1 LKVGTRF
8 VKEYYKTLSSQPDN
22 LHRFYQPT
30 SVLSAGVGSEPTQS
44 TTFEVQAAANKGLK
58 DRFVLEGYEE
68 SPIRFEFEN
77 GAIDAQM
84 SVNAGVLLV
93 VTGHIVYLPVAAGE
107 EEDEEEADLRRK
119 AFVHTFF
126 LASQVAGS
134 KRSYYVHND
143 VLRFLQDDEEST
155 VVVSNTTTSAP
166 LSVAVEEP
174 PAVVVS
180 SVPATPQVVPVVEE
194 IVSPGGG
201 VEESKDDIIAEE
213 EEEEEEKEAPLPKEV
228 KKPTEKAKHSKKEK
242 YVKET
247 KAPAPAKPTSW
258 ASMVASTSN
267 GGAAPTSSNPS
278 TPTRPTASATSS
290 PAKAP
295 KTPQAAAT
303 PPPVVAT
310 TEAPAP
316 AATTKPTKPEPPPRK
331 GVKPQRDPDCTLVIK
346 NFDAS
351 STTEADIRAL
361 FDGFATETETKVV
374 GCTVSAHKALA
385 FVDYDSA
392 KPVLAAV
399 EKHKQEPMQL
409 KGTTLEIYQKTQDYQ
424 KPQNRRSQGGRG
436 NVRGGPGGGRQ
447 YRRSGSGGGG
457 RGDRG
462 GGGGRGRGRGG
473 P

>member
-1 LKVGTRF
+1 MKVGTHF
-8 VKEYYKTLSSQPDN
+8 VKEYYKKLSSQPEA
-22 LHRFYQPT
+22 LRHFYQPS
-30 SVLSAGVGSEPTQS
+30 SVLSAGVGSDPAQPN
-44 TTFEVQAAANKGLK
+44 TFELQAKGLK
-58 DRFVLEGYEE
+58 DRFVLEGYED

-93 VTGHIVYLPVAAGE
+93 VTGHIVYLPVGDEEDGE
-107 EEDEEEADLRRK
+107 EAAVRRK

-126 LASQVAGS
+126 LASLVAGS

-143 VLRFLQDDEEST
+143 VLRFLQDDEETT
-155 VVVSNTTTSAP
+155 VVVSNTTTTPAA
-166 LSVAVEEP
+166 LSVSVSVEP
-174 PAVVVS
+174 VVL
-180 SVPATPQVVPVVEE
+180 SVPTTVPVLVVEE
-194 IVSPGGG
+194 TVSPGGG
-201 VEESKDDIIAEE
+201 VEESKDEVIAEE
-213 EEEEEEKEAPLPKEV
+213 EEEDEEEEAPPAKEV
-228 KKPTEKAKHSKKEK
+228 KKPAEKAKHSKKEK
-242 YVKET
+242 YTKED
-247 KAPAPAKPTSW
+247 KQQAPAKPTSW

-267 GGAAPTSSNPS
+267 GGAPTSSNPS
-278 TPTRPTASATSS
+278 TPTRPTASAMSS

-295 KTPQAAAT
+295 KTPQPAT
-303 PPPVVAT
+303 PPPAVVAT
-310 TEAPAP
+310 TDAPAP
-316 AATTKPTKPEPPPRK
+316 AAAVKPTKPEPPPRK
-331 GVKPQRDPDCTLVIK
+331 GKPQRDPDCTLVIK

-351 STTEADIRAL
+351 STTEADIRAI

-374 GCTVSAHKALA
+374 GCTVSSHKALA

-399 EKHKQEPMQL
+399 EKHKQEPMHL

-447 YRRSGSGGGG
+447 YRRSGSGG